1 MKQFF
6 KHYTLWEDYQNGM
19 YNLNVPNE
27 DYLIEN
33 AVKLLSNP
41 NQFKLVCLNVL
52 ENWKVSSLINLT
64 NISCNRRAWL
74 GQSACCYL
82 NKVPEYL
89 TRKAWANLTISQQE
103 AADKVADEII
113 NFFNV
118 QNERIDN
125 QLYLFLEE

>member
-19 YNLNVPNE
+19 YNLNVKNE
-27 DYLIEN
+27 EYLIEN

-64 NISCNRRAWL
+64 NINCNRRAWL
-74 GQSACCYL
+74 GQAACCYL
-82 NKVPEYL
+82 HQVPEYL
-89 TRKAWANLTISQQE
+89 TRKSWANLTTLQQE
-103 AADKVADEII
+103 SADKVADEII
-113 NFFNV
+113 NLFNV